1 MTTAFIFSAAFLV
14 GGIEGFS
21 PMITQRI
28 FHQREF
34 GGTVMQAFSR
44 RDILQSSIT
53 GTIVGATLFRGPKD
67 VLAADPFNKNKP
79 DRAEGLE
86 DNFWTRADR
95 GTGGEINGVAPPPT
109 SRDKDGSV
117 QVSLQAPGSDDI
129 DDRIGSNS
137 VAVTFTSPWK
147 QKRGSVAAY
156 GDASKNQDAF
166 VALRG
171 LPKSTATAP
180 NAASLL
186 KQEVVLEAVLGR
198 DSRFGAYGAPTNVKV
213 LSDKSADADGLRIL
227 DVSFTTQGAQL
238 EVDKHVLIGCR
249 VVKAGASPV
258 LALVVAGSSKAKWGE
273 SQEDAK
279 TIVESFKAM

>member
-1 MTTAFIFSAAFLV
+1 VPAPYLPLSLSLSLILRKALLRTPTRRRNRRLKEKIHTHTSKQPNSLKR
-14 GGIEGFS
+14 IE
-21 PMITQRI
+21 T
-28 FHQREF
+28 
-34 GGTVMQAFSR
+34 
-44 RDILQSSIT
+44 
-53 GTIVGATLFRGPKD
+53 
-67 VLAADPFNKNKP
+67 N
-79 DRAEGLE
+79 
-86 DNFWTRADR
+86 
-95 GTGGEINGVAPPPT
+95 
-109 SRDKDGSV
+109 
-117 QVSLQAPGSDDI
+117 DDE
-129 DDRIGSNS
+129 
-137 VAVTFTSPWK
+137 
-147 QKRGSVAAY
+147 SVAAY